1 MRNQRMNR
9 KQLVL
14 ALFCAGAV
22 LVIASIV
29 LIPVAGIAA
38 GSQFYKVMLLLIALV
53 MLLLGC
59 ACLLAA
65 YLHRSTEHH
74 FFRYDAEIGRNIA
87 PAELDFTRVNRRLW
101 MFLRSLFGDDVY
113 PAILQMNVF
122 REEKDSL
129 GENGLLSPL
138 IAYKMLYDL
147 SRYDRDE
154 YWTLFVDGDEQL
166 IEDIAAMLESASDSR
181 MARDLIQCYEFSVE
195 TGDIK
200 DIRDFLIGNQQYLS
214 RRMLGYARAH
224 DEEFY

>member
-29 LIPVAGIAA
+29 LIPVALIAA

-74 FFRYDAEIGRNIA
+74 FFRYEAESGRNIA
-87 PAELDFTRVNRRLW
+87 PAELDFTHVNRRLGTL
-101 MFLRSLFGDDVY
+101 LRSIFGDDVY
-113 PAILQMNVF
+113 PTIWQMNIF
-122 REEKDSL
+122 REERDSL
-129 GENGLLSPL
+129 GENGSLSPL

-154 YWTLFVDGDEQL
+154 YWTLFVDADEQL
-166 IEDIAAMLESASDSR
+166 IEDIAAELEDASEGR
-181 MARDLIQCYEFSVE
+181 MAQTLIHIYEQSVE
-195 TGDIK
+195 TGDIE
-200 DIRDFLIGNQQYLS
+200 DIRDFLTGNRKYLS
-214 RRMLGYARAH
+214 RRMLEYARAH

>member
-1 MRNQRMNR
+1 MRNQRMNQ

-22 LVIASIV
+22 LVIASII
-29 LIPVAGIAA
+29 LIPVACIAA

-53 MLLLGC
+53 MLLLGA
-59 ACLLAA
+59 ACLFAA

-74 FFRYDAEIGRNIA
+74 FFRYDAETGRNIA
-87 PAELDFTRVNRRLW
+87 PAELDFDRVNRRLG
-101 MFLRSLFGDDVY
+101 MFLRSLLGDDVY
-113 PAILQMNVF
+113 PTILEMNIF

-138 IAYKMLYDL
+138 IAYKILYDL

-154 YWTLFVDGDEQL
+154 YWALFVDADEQL
-166 IEDIAAMLESASDSR
+166 IEDIAAMLESASDSC
-181 MARDLIQCYEFSVE
+181 MPRDLIQCYELSVE
-195 TGDIK
+195 TGDIR
-200 DIRDFLIGNQQYLS
+200 DIRDFLIGNQKYLS
-214 RRMLGYARAH
+214 RRMLGYVRAH

>member
-29 LIPVAGIAA
+29 LIPVALIAA

-74 FFRYDAEIGRNIA
+74 FFRYEAESGRNIA
-87 PAELDFTRVNRRLW
+87 PAELDFTRVNRRLGTL
-101 MFLRSLFGDDVY
+101 LRSIFGDDVY
-113 PAILQMNVF
+113 PTIWQMNIF
-122 REEKDSL
+122 REERDSL
-129 GENGLLSPL
+129 GENGSLSPL

-154 YWTLFVDGDEQL
+154 YWTLFVDADEQL
-166 IEDIAAMLESASDSR
+166 IEDIAAELEGASEGR
-181 MARDLIQCYEFSVE
+181 MAQTLIHIYEQSVE
-195 TGDIK
+195 TGDIE
-200 DIRDFLIGNQQYLS
+200 DIRDFLTGNRKYLS
-214 RRMLGYARAH
+214 RRMLEYARAH